1 MYQTRELSY
10 QQLLHHADSE
20 YRPGTWASFYQTEA
34 RPAPAPASS
43 SSLAAARARGA
54 EVEVEVEVEVKA
66 EKGAEAEVDNRLQV
80 VVVGLYGRRRMN
92 RLQELGCTLSHLL
105 AMRRAIYADLQ
116 VRVRV

>member
-54 EVEVEVEVEVKA
+54 EVEVEVKA